1 MKYRVGD
8 PSGAIPGPG
17 QHRLDWGSGGPRCHS
32 PGRDNRLL
40 PARGLEPGDGLV
52 AAAWRGMVI
61 VAIYAPP
68 SWPQSRFETFMDEVR
83 DVVMRYRSRPALVL
97 VDFNVKSTA

>member
-1 MKYRVGD
+1 M
-8 PSGAIPGPG
+8 
-17 QHRLDWGSGGPRCHS
+17 
-32 PGRDNRLL
+32 
-40 PARGLEPGDGLV
+40 
-52 AAAWRGMVI
+52 I